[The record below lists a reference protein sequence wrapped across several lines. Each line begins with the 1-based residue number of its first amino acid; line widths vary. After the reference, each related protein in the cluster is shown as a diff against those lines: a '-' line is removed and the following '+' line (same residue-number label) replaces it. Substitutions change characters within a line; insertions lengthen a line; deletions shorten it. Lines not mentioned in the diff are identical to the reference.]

1 MKSAFDANSHRAL
14 EEFLYDL
21 IGETKQPDETEV
33 LVDVLLTIQHH
44 PSVPSCAISP
54 AIPSDH
60 PATGKQG
67 RAE

>member
-1 MKSAFDANSHRAL
+1 MKSALDANNLRAL

-21 IGETKQPDETEV
+21 ICEMKQPDEMEL
-33 LVDVLLTIQHH
+33 LVDVLLTIQQP
-44 PSVPSCAISP
+44 PSVSRCAVSP